1 MKKPVLF
8 GIIFVLIVLGVIV
21 YSSFNLA
28 KVRLE
33 VCINFNGRDQL
44 QNCFGGE
51 RGIRDADRGRQRL
64 RGDRLRRD
72 RNRGLRAHP
81 ADQSYATE
89 VTAPNRDFSE
99 RPQSAR
105 CPSGYP

>member
-33 VCINFNGRDQL
+33 VCVTFNGRT
-44 QNCFGGE
+44 NCKTASAVSEEFAMQTAVANACGEIAFGVTE
-51 RGIRDADRGRQRL
+51 TVTCEHTPPTKVTRL
-64 RGDRLRRD
+64 K
-72 RNRGLRAHP
+72 
-81 ADQSYATE
+81 
-89 VTAPNRDFSE
+89 
-99 RPQSAR
+99 
-105 CPSGYP
+105 